1 MLFHIAA
8 IHRIA
13 ERQSQTLWHRLT
25 PQTRLLVALILVLA
39 IALTPNAQWLTWAL
53 YGVAILWLVF
63 MSQVSLGVL
72 LQRMAIESSFVSV
85 AVMGVLFR
93 GGGTIVWQ
101 WGWLQ
106 VTTVGLIILGSVI
119 CKAFLSLL
127 LLNML
132 ALSTP
137 IPSLL
142 HGLQILKTPPLLVA
156 ILSSMYR
163 YSMVLVDEF
172 RAMHRAALSRNLMG
186 NAQRQRAVVG
196 NVFGSLFIRSYERGE
211 RIHQAMLARGY
222 QGLPP
227 TTASDQLQWQD
238 RTAIG
243 LSICIAVLGQAV
255 YLAKSDLL

>member
-1 MLFHIAA
+1 MLFHVGILHRNA
-8 IHRIA
+8 IDRA
-13 ERQSQTLWHRLT
+13 QTLWQRLA

-39 IALTPNAQWLTWAL
+39 IALTPNAQWFTWAL

-63 MSQVSLGVL
+63 MSQVHLGVL
-72 LQRMAIESSFVSV
+72 LKRMALESSFVSV

-93 GGGTIVWQ
+93 GGGEIVWQ
-101 WGWLQ
+101 WGGVQ
-106 VTTVGLIILGSVI
+106 VTTAGLTILGSVI

-137 IPSLL
+137 IPDLL
-142 HGLQILKTPPLLVA
+142 QGLKTLRTPPILVA
-156 ILSSMYR
+156 ILGSMYR
-163 YSMVLVDEF
+163 YSMILVDEF
-172 RAMHRAALSRNLMG
+172 HAMHRAALSRNLMG

-196 NVFGSLFIRSYERGE
+196 SVFGSLFIRSYERGE

-227 TTASDQLQWQD
+227 TIASDQIQWRD
-238 RTAIG
+238 KVAIC
-243 LSICIAVLGQAV
+243 LSICIALLGQAV
-255 YLAKSDLL
+255 YLFKSDIL